1 MKLQKISILFF
12 GTLLLSVIAFL
23 QPLRFID
30 NLWYDLHFTF
40 VASDAGDSV
49 VVVGID
55 EESISRYGAFPW
67 KRSLIAALVE
77 KIDAASP
84 RTIAIDI
91 LFPRRDDPEGND
103 SLADVFSR
111 VPSLVLPFRAE
122 GISLEPPPVK
132 VAVSSFLFG
141 FRIPRI
147 INQKKMDNITLYA
160 AGKISAA
167 DTLFSKYARY
177 GGFLNVSTSSST
189 QKIRE
194 AVQVVTVGEEY
205 YSSFAV
211 ASAAAYYGVKPD
223 SYTLDGS
230 GGIILG
236 DKRIPIS
243 SYAGTTPINFRNE
256 KKPVKVI
263 PASLILDGSVPR
275 DELAG
280 KLVFVGVTD
289 PAAGADFFTTPIASQ
304 VPGVV
309 MWATLASDILEGTVL
324 KAPPIA
330 LTLLSILLLFFL
342 FPGMALL
349 FSARK
354 RRIALLVGAVTL
366 CLSLLI
372 SIQVFSSMHVIWH
385 FPSILYGWF
394 FSLLWLAAL
403 RADPTLGG
411 RLAMTLRPEHV
422 PEGALPGPP
431 SEMEL
436 SEKLPKTATTD
447 FITRILLERAKET
460 TGNQDTLSG
469 TILEVA
475 RENLAAQPHPRPL
488 VDDVNSI
495 PRDLGGGTIVRL
507 LGTGGMADVYLV
519 WHPRLEAYRAVK
531 VMKPD
536 CSEKFLKRFET
547 EIRIIAKLEH
557 ANIVHC
563 YNVGE
568 WHTLPYLEMEY
579 VHGASMEEVLQRWYN
594 ITVEQTLIIGMLV
607 CRALH
612 YAHTRTMTIYGERY
626 QGIIHRDLKPAN
638 IMLSRSGQVKLT
650 DFGIARPEEVSL
662 HTGNAGSI
670 VGTIPYLAPE
680 QLGSEK
686 FTSSVDV
693 YALGVTMYEMV
704 TGERAFPQTEIPQLL
719 KAKSA
724 GAFKSLER
732 AAHVAPEVVKVIEK
746 AMATES
752 SQRYATAGE
761 FELELEK
768 VLFKLCG
775 YNAGSHMETLIERIW
790 KKG

>member
-1 MKLQKISILFF
+1 MKVKKILILSF

-30 NLWYDLHFTF
+30 NIWYDLHFTF
-40 VASDAGDSV
+40 MAPDAGDSV

-67 KRSLIAALVE
+67 KRSLIASLVE
-77 KIDAASP
+77 KIDRASP
-84 RTIAIDI
+84 KSVALDI

-103 SLADVFSR
+103 SLANVFSR

-122 GISLEPPPVK
+122 GIALESPPVK
-132 VAVSSFLFG
+132 EAVSSYLFR
-141 FRIPRI
+141 FRIPRV
-147 INQKKMDNITLYA
+147 INEDRLDNVTFYTAKKV
-160 AGKISAA
+160 SAA
-167 DTLFSKYARY
+167 DSLFSKHARY
-177 GGFLNVSTSSST
+177 GGFLNVSTSSTT

-194 AVQVVTVGEEY
+194 AVQVITVGEEY
-205 YSSFAV
+205 YPSFAV
-211 ASAAAYYGVKPD
+211 AAAAAYYGVSPEK
-223 SYTLDGS
+223 YALNGNGTIEVGN
-230 GGIILG
+230 
-236 DKRIPIS
+236 KQIPVS
-243 SYAGTTPINFRNE
+243 SYAGTTPIHFRNE
-256 KKPVKVI
+256 KKPIKVVSA
-263 PASLILDGSVPR
+263 ASVLDGSVSPA
-275 DELAG
+275 ELSG
-280 KLVFVGVTD
+280 KLVFVGITD
-289 PAAGADFFTTPIASQ
+289 PAAGADFFTTPVASQ

-309 MWATLASDILEGTVL
+309 VWATLASDILEGTIL
-324 KAPPIA
+324 RSPPVA
-330 LTLLSILLLFFL
+330 LTLLSIAVLFFL
-342 FPGMALL
+342 FPGIALL

-354 RRIALLVGAVTL
+354 RRVALFIGIVVVAV
-366 CLSLLI
+366 SLLI
-372 SIQVFSSMHVIWH
+372 SMWVFSSLHVIWH

-403 RADPTLGG
+403 RADPALGG
-411 RLAMTLRPEHV
+411 RLAMTLRPEHL
-422 PEGALPGPP
+422 PDGAVPGPP
-431 SEMEL
+431 SEIDL

-447 FITRILLERAKET
+447 FITRILLERAKQT
-460 TGNQDTLSG
+460 SDKTDTLSG

-475 RENLAAQPHPRPL
+475 RENLTAQPHARPL
-488 VDDVNSI
+488 VDDITAI
-495 PRDLGGGTIVRL
+495 PRDLADGTIIRL

-536 CSEKFLKRFET
+536 CGENFIQRFET

-563 YNVGE
+563 YNVGQ

-579 VHGASMEEVLQRWYN
+579 VHGASIEEVLQRWYN
-594 ITVEQTLIIGMLV
+594 ITVEQTLIIGILV

-612 YAHTRTMTIYGERY
+612 YAHTRIMTIYGKRY

-638 IMLSRSGQVKLT
+638 IMLSRSGEVKLT

-662 HTGNAGSI
+662 HTGKAGNI

-680 QLGSEK
+680 QLGSGG

-719 KAKSA
+719 NAKSA
-724 GAFKSLER
+724 GTFKPLGR
-732 AAHVAPEVVKVIEK
+732 AARVTPEIARVIEK
-746 AMATES
+746 AMATNPA
-752 SQRYATAGE
+752 QRYATADE
-761 FELELEK
+761 FGRELEQR
-768 VLFKLCG
+768 LFALCG
-775 YNAGSHMETLIERIW
+775 YNAGSHIEALIKRVW
-790 KKG
+790 KKD